1 MKINLFTTL
10 YIDKNKLRQNE
21 LETCVFENILNDL
34 IDRVFVLIE
43 NPSIFY
49 GYKSNT
55 LKSIQNKLE
64 EQNPKAI
71 AIFVKKRPSFK
82 DYFEKTQGYKNDINI
97 ISNSDI
103 VFNKE
108 SLKRLKKWN
117 WGNYC
122 LALSRYDIK
131 RVDNLYCGEL
141 FDRAD
146 SQDTWIKKG
155 AFPNIPKAT
164 FTMGIA
170 GCDNVIAHLLSNH
183 LTIINPSLEIKTYH
197 LHLTNVRNYIENG
210 KLDEIK
216 RLPPPYKLIKP
227 TCLPN

>member
-71 AIFVKKRPSFK
+71 AIFVKK
-82 DYFEKTQGYKNDINI
+82 TT
-97 ISNSDI
+97 
-103 VFNKE
+103 
-108 SLKRLKKWN
+108 
-117 WGNYC
+117 
-122 LALSRYDIK
+122 
-131 RVDNLYCGEL
+131 L
-141 FDRAD
+141 F
-146 SQDTWIKKG
+146 
-155 AFPNIPKAT
+155 
-164 FTMGIA
+164 
-170 GCDNVIAHLLSNH
+170 
-183 LTIINPSLEIKTYH
+183 
-197 LHLTNVRNYIENG
+197 
-210 KLDEIK
+210 
-216 RLPPPYKLIKP
+216 
-227 TCLPN
+227 